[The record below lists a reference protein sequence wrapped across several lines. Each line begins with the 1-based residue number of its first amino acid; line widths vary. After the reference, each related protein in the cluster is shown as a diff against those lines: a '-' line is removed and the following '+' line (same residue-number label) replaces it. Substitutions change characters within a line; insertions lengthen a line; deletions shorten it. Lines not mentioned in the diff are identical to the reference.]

1 MESKCL
7 AKCKFWFRE
16 KDVMYAI
23 NMHRHIYI
31 CLCVYV
37 FSESPWTAIRKYNM
51 FCGLIIDFFL
61 FQNMQCPRSCCQHI
75 WLDMQTVHFF
85 SMHHHITV
93 MRIFAIS
100 YYFHKVIK
108 FHYGYSTHMT
118 SSKYYYFPKAQPSS
132 TITVGFGF
140 KV

>member
-51 FCGLIIDFFL
+51 FCGLIIDFFYSRICNVQGHAASIYGL
-61 FQNMQCPRSCCQHI
+61 TCRLSIFFQCI
-75 WLDMQTVHFF
+75 
-85 SMHHHITV
+85 IT
-93 MRIFAIS
+93 
-100 YYFHKVIK
+100 
-108 FHYGYSTHMT
+108 
-118 SSKYYYFPKAQPSS
+118 
-132 TITVGFGF
+132 
-140 KV
+140 